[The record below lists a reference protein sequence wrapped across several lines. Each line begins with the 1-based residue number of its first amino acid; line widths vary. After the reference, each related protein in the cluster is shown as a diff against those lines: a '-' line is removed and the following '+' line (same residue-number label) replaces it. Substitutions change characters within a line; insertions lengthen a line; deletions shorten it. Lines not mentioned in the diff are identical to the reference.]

1 LDLIILLILLAVSAL
16 FSGTET
22 AFFSL
27 SSVEIA
33 RLEQQGGRAGK
44 RVADMLRRSHD
55 LLSALL
61 VGNLL
66 VNTAAGVVATS
77 LCLDWF
83 GPGGVAIAV
92 PVVTLLLLI
101 FGEITPKMLSLRF
114 RQDVAQMAQPVLQLW
129 QWVTWPIL
137 RVLALLVRF
146 VLHTVPLE
154 AVGSRPLDTAQ
165 LQVACDLAVGDGTLT
180 ETEGRSLARLLLL
193 EELEVRQVM
202 TPRTTVVTLNQDMS
216 LRHMLATARRA
227 GFNRYPVME
236 PGQDNPVGFFHLK
249 DLLGMTP
256 LELEQP
262 LLTRLRPLL
271 FVPES
276 KDVAALLGEM
286 RDGHA
291 HLAAVVDEHGDF
303 TGIVTMADC
312 LQALMGPAMDSA
324 LHDAEILPLGEG
336 RWLISGRTDLRELQ
350 EATGLALPAH
360 RDYRT
365 VAGFLMARLGRVL
378 TAGDRLDLPQG
389 RLTVLEMTGHR
400 VDRIQITLL
409 QEGGRR
415 PGAEGLIPG
424 GGA

>member
-1 LDLIILLILLAVSAL
+1 
-16 FSGTET
+16 
-22 AFFSL
+22 
-27 SSVEIA
+27 
-33 RLEQQGGRAGK
+33 
-44 RVADMLRRSHD
+44 
-55 LLSALL
+55 LSALL

-114 RQDVAQMAQPVLQLW
+114 RQKVARMAQPVLQAW
-129 QWVTWPIL
+129 QWITWPIL
-137 RVLALLVRF
+137 RVLSLLVRL

-193 EELEVRQVM
+193 EDLEVRQVM
-202 TPRTTVVTLNQDMS
+202 TPRTTVVTLHQDMS

-324 LHDAEILPLGEG
+324 LHDAEILALGEG

-350 EATGLALPAH
+350 EATGLVLPTH
-360 RDYRT
+360 NDYRT
-365 VAGFLMARLGRVL
+365 VAGYLMARLGRVL
-378 TAGDRLDLPQG
+378 AAGDKLDLPQG

-409 QEGGRR
+409 QDGGRR
-415 PGAEGLIPG
+415 GAPEGLIPG